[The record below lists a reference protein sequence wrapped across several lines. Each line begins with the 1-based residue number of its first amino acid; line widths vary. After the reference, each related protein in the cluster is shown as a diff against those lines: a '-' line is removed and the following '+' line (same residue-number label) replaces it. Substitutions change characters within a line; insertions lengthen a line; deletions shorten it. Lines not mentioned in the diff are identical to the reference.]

1 MTELNEN
8 DKTMMDNHIKKVHL
22 ENINNFFL
30 NIEQFTNIFDE
41 INKNKN
47 KYMENIMNIK
57 PKDLHVVNQEFQ
69 LLNKK
74 MNEMNYK
81 MNEILLFFQN
91 QNNSISQFIQL
102 NQNDDY
108 LKLLESHNY
117 SKKLLQPFL
126 SNILQYDLLLKTKL

>member
-8 DKTMMDNHIKKVHL
+8 DKRMMDNHIKKVHL
-22 ENINNFFL
+22 ENIYNFFL
-30 NIEQFTNIFDE
+30 NMEQFSSISDE
-41 INKNKN
+41 LNKNKN
-47 KYMENIMNIK
+47 KYMENIQKMK
-57 PKDLHVVNQEFQ
+57 QTDLHLVNQELL

-81 MNEILLFFQN
+81 MNEIMLFFQN
-91 QNNSISQFIQL
+91 QNNSISQFIQS

-126 SNILQYDLLLKTKL
+126 SNILQYDLFLKTKL